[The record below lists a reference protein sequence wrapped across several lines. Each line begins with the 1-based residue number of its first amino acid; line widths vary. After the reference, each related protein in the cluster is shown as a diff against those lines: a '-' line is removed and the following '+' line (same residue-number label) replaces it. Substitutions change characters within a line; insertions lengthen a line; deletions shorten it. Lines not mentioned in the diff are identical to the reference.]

1 MEITK
6 IEIDALWVFLATILV
21 FFMQSG
27 FALLETGIHSEKN
40 ITNVFMKNIM
50 DFVIASIAFWAV
62 GFAFMFGNGSAYI
75 GSEGWFLSGG
85 QSSFLSLEWANI
97 PLNFKFM
104 FQLVFAGTAATII
117 SGAIGGRVKFTSYLI
132 LSILVTAI
140 IYPVLGKWVWGGG
153 IASSLV
159 DFAGSTVVHGV
170 GGFAALAAVI
180 NVGPRK
186 NRFSKGSLRSYNVTF
201 AALGTLILWLGWFGF
216 NAGSTMGLIGQIESI
231 GHILLTT
238 NLAASSGALAA
249 VIVAYFSWN
258 KFDLPV
264 TLNGALGGLVSITA
278 GCSMISPANS
288 ILIGAL
294 AGIIVFYSTLLLERL
309 KIDDVVGAFPVHGLC
324 GIWGTACVGLF
335 AYGEKKGLFYGGDFS
350 FFFNQLGISIGIC
363 LLAFIST
370 HFVCKLIKLTIGLRV
385 SDNEEQVGLD
395 ISEHHNINFHETVIN
410 NQEHQQSLLM

>member
-140 IYPVLGKWVWGGG
+140 IYPVLGKWVWGEE
-153 IASSLV
+153 SLLV
-159 DFAGSTVVHGV
+159 
-170 GGFAALAAVI
+170 
-180 NVGPRK
+180 
-186 NRFSKGSLRSYNVTF
+186 
-201 AALGTLILWLGWFGF
+201 
-216 NAGSTMGLIGQIESI
+216 
-231 GHILLTT
+231 LLTSQVLLSYT
-238 NLAASSGALAA
+238 ELA
-249 VIVAYFSWN
+249 
-258 KFDLPV
+258 DLQ
-264 TLNGALGGLVSITA
+264 
-278 GCSMISPANS
+278 
-288 ILIGAL
+288 
-294 AGIIVFYSTLLLERL
+294 LLL
-309 KIDDVVGAFPVHGLC
+309 
-324 GIWGTACVGLF
+324 
-335 AYGEKKGLFYGGDFS
+335 
-350 FFFNQLGISIGIC
+350 
-363 LLAFIST
+363 LL
-370 HFVCKLIKLTIGLRV
+370 
-385 SDNEEQVGLD
+385 
-395 ISEHHNINFHETVIN
+395 
-410 NQEHQQSLLM
+410 